1 MTTPGAGERYLDT
14 PFSLGTMATAV
25 LDHRG
30 EIIGWDA
37 GAQELYG
44 YPADEVLGKPARACF
59 VPADGRPLFAPDRPA
74 GSWGE
79 KRALRRRD
87 GSVAHVVLYVLRLG
101 PAGARPTTAAWGV
114 VSVEA
119 ERMERWATDQA
130 MLAGLSAQ
138 SPISLTVID
147 ADARVKW
154 VNPATETAFGIGR
167 DDYFGL
173 QVRDLLPDGEIISP
187 GPHGRS
193 LESVI
198 DHVLRTG
205 EPVIDLH
212 YRSSLPG
219 EPPTRRHVWSC
230 SYFRLQDVTGHNLG
244 VGESAFEITERYEAQ
259 RRLELLSRS
268 SGIGTTLDGVRTC
281 EELVT
286 VVVPD
291 LTDAAR
297 IDLAE
302 SVLAGEEPGPWGA
315 STPFRRVTRGNAAGH
330 DGAPTGETRA
340 DGRRLV
346 LPLTAGAA
354 RLGTVTLLRTAQRD
368 PFTDADRALA
378 AELVAHTAV
387 CVDNGRRYARERAT
401 ALLFQRNLLPQE
413 LPEHT
418 AVETA
423 HHYVPSTGPTGVGGD
438 WYDVIPLS
446 GARVG
451 LVVGDVVGH
460 GLHAAVT
467 MGRLRTTVRALAAL
481 DLAPEEL
488 LSRLDDL
495 VGQARIGVDPKET
508 DGTDPAVGAR
518 CLYLVYDAVHGRCA
532 AATAGHLPP
541 VLVAPGGPAE
551 PLDMPVGLPLGVGG
565 LPFESAEF
573 EIAENSLLAL
583 FTDGLVTGAERD
595 PDAGVAGLCR
605 MLSEHRG
612 LPPAVVRD
620 RIVESGL
627 PADARDDAALL
638 LVRVHALAED
648 HMAGWRIDPDPGK
661 VAGARASA
669 NAQLEHWGLDA
680 VGFAVELIVSEL
692 VTNAIRYGA
701 PPVDLRLLRDK
712 DRALICEVSD
722 SRETSPH
729 LRRARPDEEG
739 GRGLFLVAQLAD
751 QWGTRYTR
759 EGKTIW
765 AEVPIGTDDG
775 GLDLFG
781 DVFGDVPGE

>member
-1 MTTPGAGERYLDT
+1 MTTPGAGEQYLGT
-14 PFSLGTMATAV
+14 PFSLGAMATAV
-25 LDHRG
+25 LDHGG

-37 GAQELYG
+37 AAEDLYG
-44 YPADEVLGKPARACF
+44 YPAEEVLGRPARTF
-59 VPADGRPLFAPDRPA
+59 LVPVDGRTLFAPDRPI

-79 KRALRRRD
+79 KWALRKRD
-87 GSVAHVVLYVLRLG
+87 GSVVHVVLYVLRLG
-101 PAGARPTTAAWGV
+101 PAEARPTTAAWGV

-119 ERMERWATDQA
+119 GQMERWATDQA
-130 MLAGLSAQ
+130 MLAGLSTQ

-147 ADARVKW
+147 ADARVQW
-154 VNPATETAFGIGR
+154 VNPATEAKFGIGR
-167 DDYFGL
+167 EDYFGL
-173 QVRDLLPDGEIISP
+173 QAREILPHGEFISP
-187 GPHGRS
+187 GPPGRS
-193 LESVI
+193 YESVI

-219 EPPTRRHVWSC
+219 DPPTRRHVWSC
-230 SYFRLQDVTGHNLG
+230 SYFRLQDATGHHLG
-244 VGESAFEITERYEAQ
+244 VCESAFEITARYEAL

-281 EELVT
+281 EELVAA
-286 VVVPD
+286 VVPD
-291 LTDAAR
+291 LADAAR
-297 IDLAE
+297 VDLAE
-302 SVLAGEEPGPWGA
+302 SVLAGEEPGPWSA
-315 STPFRRVTRGNAAGH
+315 STPCRRVTGGNSAGH
-330 DGAPTGETRA
+330 DGAPGGEFPA
-340 DGRRLV
+340 GGRQLV

-354 RLGTVTLLRTAQRD
+354 RFGTVTLLRTARRD

-418 AVETA
+418 AVEAA
-423 HHYVPSTGPTGVGGD
+423 HHYVPGAGPTGVGGD

-495 VGQARIGVDPKET
+495 VGQARIGLDPKET

-532 AATAGHLPP
+532 AASAGHLPP
-541 VLVAPGGPAE
+541 VLVAPGGPAA
-551 PLDMPVGLPLGVGG
+551 PLEMPVGLPLGVGG

-573 EIAENSLLAL
+573 AIAEDSLLAL
-583 FTDGLVTGAERD
+583 FTDGLVTGADHD
-595 PDAGVAGLCR
+595 PDTGITGLCR
-605 MLSEHRG
+605 MLSEHQS
-612 LPPAVVRD
+612 LPPIALRD
-620 RIVESGL
+620 RVVASGL
-627 PADARDDAALL
+627 PADTRDDAALL

-648 HMAGWRIDPDPGK
+648 HMAGWRIDPDPAK
-661 VAGARASA
+661 VAGARAST

-751 QWGTRYTR
+751 HWGTRYTR

-765 AEVPIGTDDG
+765 AEVPIGADDG
-775 GLDLFG
+775 GPDPFG
-781 DVFGDVPGE
+781 GVFGDVLGE